1 MWQRMSTGLVHGE
14 LLILLLRRTLARETK
29 RPLDLRRQLFIR
41 PTMRCGVLVDPVFLL
56 IGHAVATG
64 NLTGGTGLV
73 AGAGQW
79 SVAEGFRPVAPPVG
93 VPLVNDHFHRHDTP
107 PDTAITFGIV
117 SRYRQAS
124 MSALAIDRQRWWHSM
139 PGCRRGLRFSTSD
152 QFQFADLIEVGGF
165 QSRIHNPMPQPLD
178 VVADSELVFG
188 VGSGANTNSKFSRN
202 SANCSFD
209 PQQVTQIGVAPLIE
223 GTG

>member
-1 MWQRMSTGLVHGE
+1 
-14 LLILLLRRTLARETK
+14 
-29 RPLDLRRQLFIR
+29 
-41 PTMRCGVLVDPVFLL
+41 
-56 IGHAVATG
+56 
-64 NLTGGTGLV
+64 
-73 AGAGQW
+73 
-79 SVAEGFRPVAPPVG
+79 
-93 VPLVNDHFHRHDTP
+93 
-107 PDTAITFGIV
+107 
-117 SRYRQAS
+117 
-124 MSALAIDRQRWWHSM
+124 M

-188 VGSGANTNSKFSRN
+188 VGSGANTNSKFSRH
-202 SANCSFD
+202 SANCSFN